1 MIMADGKTILDGESE
16 AGEEVLALALADRAL
31 RLRE

>member
-1 MIMADGKTILDGESE
+1 MADGKTILDGKSD
-16 AGEEVLALALADRAL
+16 ASEEVLALALADGAL